1 MTRSSGTVVF
11 RFNPQKRE
19 PPRRNGLGCH
29 KTERPGLTAPCMIVV
44 CRICHASPARGV
56 FQTADGFGCI
66 APQHR
71 CPWRAGAYRR
81 DSPSSL
87 WEGVSKFHYPPRC
100 PRARFASTGSKAA
113 LNARPA
119 CPSPPELAVVAARL
133 TSLSR
138 GFRIGNTVYSVFS
151 EKENS
156 SHLSGG
162 FGGKC
167 TPSYR
172 DFFKLFFI
180 AASPRSTEQQMR
192 LRPTPSAAAISA
204 LLIPR
209 K

>member
-29 KTERPGLTAPCMIVV
+29 KTERPGWTAPCMIVV
-44 CRICHASPARGV
+44 CRICHTSPARGV

-66 APQHR
+66 APQYR

-113 LNARPA
+113 LIARPA
-119 CPSPPELAVVAARL
+119 CPSPPDLAVVAAHL

-138 GFRIGNTVYSVFS
+138 GFRIGNTVYSVLKARKKTPLTYQEVSGANVLPLTEIFS
-151 EKENS
+151 KYFS
-156 SHLSGG
+156 
-162 FGGKC
+162 
-167 TPSYR
+167 
-172 DFFKLFFI
+172 
-180 AASPRSTEQQMR
+180 
-192 LRPTPSAAAISA
+192 
-204 LLIPR
+204 
-209 K
+209 

>member
-66 APQHR
+66 APQYR

-100 PRARFASTGSKAA
+100 RGGAPY
-113 LNARPA
+113 
-119 CPSPPELAVVAARL
+119 VAI
-133 TSLSR
+133 T
-138 GFRIGNTVYSVFS
+138 RISYREYCLFS
-151 EKENS
+151 FQGEEENS

-172 DFFKLFFI
+172 DFFKIFFI
-180 AASPRSTEQQMR
+180 AASPRSMEQQMR

-204 LLIPR
+204 LLMPR
-209 K
+209 R

>member
-29 KTERPGLTAPCMIVV
+29 KTERPGLAAPCMIVV

-81 DSPSSL
+81 NSPSSL

-100 PRARFASTGSKAA
+100 HRARFAESGLRLRRSLGWLFRNHLLEA
-113 LNARPA
+113 N
-119 CPSPPELAVVAARL
+119 VVAAHL
-133 TSLSR
+133 MPLSR
-138 GFRIGNTVYSVFS
+138 GERLRGECPFTYRRFWATFAPCFQQ
-151 EKENS
+151 
-156 SHLSGG
+156 SG
-162 FGGKC
+162 K
-167 TPSYR
+167 S
-172 DFFKLFFI
+172 FFIFFI
-180 AASPRSTEQQMR
+180 AAPM
-192 LRPTPSAAAISA
+192 
-204 LLIPR
+204 LLEIF
-209 K
+209 

>member
-29 KTERPGLTAPCMIVV
+29 KTERPGWTAPCMIVV
-44 CRICHASPARGV
+44 CSICHASPARGV

-66 APQHR
+66 APQYR

-100 PRARFASTGSKAA
+100 PRARFANTGSKAA
-113 LNARPA
+113 LIARPA
-119 CPSPPELAVVAARL
+119 CPSPPELAVVAAHL

-138 GFRIGNTVYSVFS
+138 GFRIGNTVYSVFKARKKTPLTYQ
-151 EKENS
+151 EV
-156 SHLSGG
+156 SGANVL
-162 FGGKC
+162 
-167 TPSYR
+167 P
-172 DFFKLFFI
+172 L
-180 AASPRSTEQQMR
+180 TEIF
-192 LRPTPSAAAISA
+192 SKYFS
-204 LLIPR
+204 
-209 K
+209 

>member
-11 RFNPQKRE
+11 RFNPQDRE

-29 KTERPGLTAPCMIVV
+29 KTERPGWTAPCMIVV
-44 CRICHASPARGV
+44 CRICHTSPARGV

-66 APQHR
+66 APQYR

-113 LNARPA
+113 LIARPA
-119 CPSPPELAVVAARL
+119 CPSPPDLAVVAAHL

-138 GFRIGNTVYSVFS
+138 GFRIGNTVYSVFKVRKKTPLTYQ
-151 EKENS
+151 EV
-156 SHLSGG
+156 SGANVL
-162 FGGKC
+162 
-167 TPSYR
+167 P
-172 DFFKLFFI
+172 L
-180 AASPRSTEQQMR
+180 TEIF
-192 LRPTPSAAAISA
+192 SKYFS
-204 LLIPR
+204 
-209 K
+209 

>member
-1 MTRSSGTVVF
+1 
-11 RFNPQKRE
+11 
-19 PPRRNGLGCH
+19 
-29 KTERPGLTAPCMIVV
+29 MIVV

-66 APQHR
+66 APQYR

-100 PRARFASTGSKAA
+100 PRARFASAGSKAA
-113 LNARPA
+113 LIARPA
-119 CPSPPELAVVAARL
+119 CPSPPELAVVAAHL

-138 GFRIGNTVYSVFS
+138 GFRIGNTVYSVF
-151 EKENS
+151 KARKKTP
-156 SHLSGG
+156 LTYSGG

-172 DFFKLFFI
+172 DFFKIFFI
-180 AASPRSTEQQMR
+180 EASPRSMEQQMR

-204 LLIPR
+204 LLMPR
-209 K
+209 R

>member
-1 MTRSSGTVVF
+1 M
-11 RFNPQKRE
+11 
-19 PPRRNGLGCH
+19 
-29 KTERPGLTAPCMIVV
+29 

-66 APQHR
+66 VPQHR

-81 DSPSSL
+81 NSPSSL

-100 PRARFASTGSKAA
+100 PRSRFANTGSKAA
-113 LNARPA
+113 LIARPA
-119 CPSPPELAVVAARL
+119 CPSPPELAVVAAHL

-138 GFRIGNTVYSVFS
+138 GFCIGNTVYFS
-151 EKENS
+151 FQGEEENS

-167 TPSYR
+167 TPFYR
-172 DFFKLFFI
+172 DFFKIFFI

-204 LLIPR
+204 LLMPR
-209 K
+209 R

>member
-66 APQHR
+66 APQYR

-87 WEGVSKFHYPPRC
+87 WGGVSKFHYPPRC
-100 PRARFASTGSKAA
+100 RRARFAKPGLRLRRSLGWLFRNHLLEA
-113 LNARPA
+113 N
-119 CPSPPELAVVAARL
+119 VVAAHL
-133 TSLSR
+133 MPLSR
-138 GFRIGNTVYSVFS
+138 GFCACIMVYSVV
-151 EKENS
+151 N
-156 SHLSGG
+156 
-162 FGGKC
+162 
-167 TPSYR
+167 
-172 DFFKLFFI
+172 
-180 AASPRSTEQQMR
+180 EQ
-192 LRPTPSAAAISA
+192 
-204 LLIPR
+204 
-209 K
+209 

>member
-19 PPRRNGLGCH
+19 PPRRIGLGCH

-100 PRARFASTGSKAA
+100 HRARFAESGLRLRRS
-113 LNARPA
+113 LGWLFRNHLL
-119 CPSPPELAVVAARL
+119 EVIVVAAHL
-133 TSLSR
+133 MPLSR
-138 GFRIGNTVYSVFS
+138 GFCACIMVYSVFNVQRKAS
-151 EKENS
+151 WRMS
-156 SHLSGG
+156 LHLSPILGH
-162 FGGKC
+162 FCKV
-167 TPSYR
+167 
-172 DFFKLFFI
+172 FLKN
-180 AASPRSTEQQMR
+180 
-192 LRPTPSAAAISA
+192 LRNIF
-204 LLIPR
+204 
-209 K
+209 

>member
-100 PRARFASTGSKAA
+100 HRARFAESGLRLRRSLGWLFRNHLLEAI
-113 LNARPA
+113 
-119 CPSPPELAVVAARL
+119 VVAAHL
-133 TSLSR
+133 MSLSR
-138 GFRIGNTVYSVFS
+138 GFRIGNTVYSVFKARKKTPLTYQ
-151 EKENS
+151 EV
-156 SHLSGG
+156 SGANVL
-162 FGGKC
+162 
-167 TPSYR
+167 P
-172 DFFKLFFI
+172 L
-180 AASPRSTEQQMR
+180 TEIF
-192 LRPTPSAAAISA
+192 SKYFS
-204 LLIPR
+204 
-209 K
+209 